1 MLTYG
6 NTLKV
11 LMVNYMKKNPDE
23 MIYDGQP
30 TTDTL
35 SILEKLNHYFST
47 ISERLQ
53 AEQPQNSP
61 EFDSENLENYI
72 KS

>member
-1 MLTYG
+1 
-6 NTLKV
+6 
-11 LMVNYMKKNPDE
+11 

-35 SILEKLNHYFST
+35 SILEKLNQYFST